1 MSSYH
6 FLFIEQSIERKMTLI
21 ELYHS
26 DTCPNCH
33 YVRAQLLEALPRGV
47 KFKEINTS
55 SPDGAARAE
64 EIGILEV
71 PTITIDGEV
80 KNESVFA
87 EVLEDLKASTM
98 FRVAGEPGYHMDK
111 GVTTFDIALK
121 RPAMPEAEEAE
132 EN

>member
-1 MSSYH
+1 
-6 FLFIEQSIERKMTLI
+6 MTLI

-55 SPDGAARAE
+55 SPDGAGRAKE
-64 EIGILEV
+64 MGILEV

-80 KNESVFA
+80 
-87 EVLEDLKASTM
+87 VLIGRVDKEEIEEEITSST
-98 FRVAGEPGYHMDK
+98 
-111 GVTTFDIALK
+111 
-121 RPAMPEAEEAE
+121 
-132 EN
+132 